1 MVRNKNESI
10 NGIELSGC
18 SCVICGWNK
27 STLKVNVLV
36 EGAHVKPL
44 EFDSSCDN
52 RFNIISLCPNHH
64 AMFDKYMFYID
75 PDELIVRFQ
84 DEKDEYNNIDI
95 SEKIRHVKKE
105 YLAYRKYLY
114 DKNN

>member
-1 MVRNKNESI
+1 
-10 NGIELSGC
+10 
-18 SCVICGWNK
+18 
-27 STLKVNVLV
+27 
-36 EGAHVKPL
+36 
-44 EFDSSCDN
+44 
-52 RFNIISLCPNHH
+52 
-64 AMFDKYMFYID
+64 MFDKYMFYID